1 MQSLKPSKSI
11 LFMKNNQS
19 SDALKLFTM
28 KNLLLETDLAKLEN
42 SGLEIG
48 HIETIKKDEIVD
60 IELFESDIRAQARK
74 MANFY
79 VLYYCIE
86 NSIRRLISERL
97 TKYGG
102 NWWDQKVPE
111 GIRNEVK
118 DKQSKEKE
126 TAFSIRSDDPLSYTN
141 FGELIDILNSNF
153 EDFSDIIRSKKAM
166 QQVLSPFNSLRN
178 VIAHSCEL
186 NDDEIK
192 RVELLVKDWLRI
204 QS

>member
-1 MQSLKPSKSI
+1 
-11 LFMKNNQS
+11 MKNR
-19 SDALKLFTM
+19 DTDKLKLFAM
-28 KNLLLETDLAKLEN
+28 KNLLLETDLSKLEK

-48 HIETIKKDEIVD
+48 HVETIKKDEIVD
-60 IELFESDIRAQARK
+60 IELFEADIRTQARK

-86 NSIRRLISERL
+86 NSIRRLISDTLSE
-97 TKYGG
+97 KYGV

-111 GIRNEVK
+111 GIRSEVK
-118 DKQSKEKE
+118 DKQSKEKD

-141 FGELIDILNSNF
+141 FGELIDILNANF
-153 EDFSDIIRSKKAM
+153 ADFSDTIRGKKAM
-166 QQVLSPFNSLRN
+166 QQVLSPFNSIRN
-178 VIAHSCEL
+178 VIAHSCDL

-192 RVELLVKDWLRI
+192 RVELLVKDWFRI